1 MPFKITAIRAR
12 YPRLA
17 ELALALGGFGIGT
30 SEFVI
35 MGLMERVAG
44 DLSVSAA
51 DVGYAISAY
60 ALGVVVGA
68 PLISALAAR
77 VPRRTLLISLML
89 VFALGNIASALAPG
103 F

>member
-1 MPFKITAIRAR
+1 MAISITNLRAR
-12 YPRLA
+12 HPRLA

-35 MGLMERVAG
+35 MGLMERVAQ
-44 DLSVSAA
+44 DLSVSSA

-68 PLISALAAR
+68 Q
-77 VPRRTLLISLML
+77 RR
-89 VFALGNIASALAPG
+89 
-103 F
+103 